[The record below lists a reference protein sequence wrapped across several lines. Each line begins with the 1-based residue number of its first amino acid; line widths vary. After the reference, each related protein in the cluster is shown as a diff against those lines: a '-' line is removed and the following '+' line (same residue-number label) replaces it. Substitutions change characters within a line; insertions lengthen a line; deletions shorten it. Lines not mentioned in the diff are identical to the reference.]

1 MKHILKFDTVNDAL
15 LSGVHIAPVVA
26 MVDGKIIYS
35 KRSGVPITPGK
46 QVVFMQKEDGT
57 VVIREYTESA
67 VMFDDSY
74 SHDFM

>member
-35 KRSGVPITPGK
+35 KRTGVPIPKGR
-46 QVVFMQKEDGT
+46 QVVFTQKEDGT
-57 VVIREYTESA
+57 VVIREYTEST
-67 VMFDDSY
+67 VMGL
-74 SHDFM
+74 